1 MTVPL
6 LLFLRRRKSE
16 LLCLKKKTPTNDL
29 FKTTRNET
37 RNEIT
42 DEALRLEMRSN
53 CHKTKC

>member
-1 MTVPL
+1 M
-6 LLFLRRRKSE
+6 FE
-16 LLCLKKKTPTNDL
+16 KKTPTNDL